1 MSLSLGRVVP
11 EDASDTVAQSMPCV
25 LGSRDRV
32 VRRGPE
38 QGVRVLA
45 VSQLCGLGK
54 MT

>member
-1 MSLSLGRVVP
+1 MSLSLGRVIP

-25 LGSRDRV
+25 LRTRDRV

-38 QGVRVLA
+38 QGVRV